1 MIKIRSKNIN
11 DRTIDLIISVIDGW
25 KGKLTW
31 DKLIKVIEGRSN
43 IKYTR
48 QALFKHTRIK
58 LAFQNCKSRSVN
70 FTVNPTETKENNPAI
85 LLLKNRIDRLEA
97 ENSRLQLEN
106 ERLLEQ
112 FVRWAYNAHLRGL
125 DKVFLDN
132 SLPSV
137 DRQPTKKGRK

>member
-1 MIKIRSKNIN
+1 ME
-11 DRTIDLIISVIDGW
+11 LIISVLDGW

-31 DKLIKVIEGRSN
+31 DKLIKAIEERSN

-48 QALFKHTRIK
+48 QALFNHTRIK
-58 LAFQNCKSRSVN
+58 LAFQNCKSRSEN
-70 FTVNPTETKENNPAI
+70 STVKPTEAKENNPAI

-125 DKVFLDN
+125 DKNFLN
-132 SLPSV
+132 NPLPIV
-137 DRQPTKKGRK
+137 DRAQTKKSKK